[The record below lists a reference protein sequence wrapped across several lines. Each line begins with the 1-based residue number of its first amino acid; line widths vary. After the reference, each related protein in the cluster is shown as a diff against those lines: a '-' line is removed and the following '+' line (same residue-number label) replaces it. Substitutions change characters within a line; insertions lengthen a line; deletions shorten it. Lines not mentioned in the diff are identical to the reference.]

1 MPMMLPATEVPA
13 VAAPR
18 ALRVLAVE
26 DNPADALLLREM
38 LRDSAAATADVRV
51 VPRLSAAIEVLLDG
65 GIDCVLLD
73 LSLPDADGLDGLAQ
87 IRTVAHEVPIIVFS
101 GLNDERL
108 AVQAVQAGAQDYLIK
123 GQAESQL
130 LARAI
135 HYAVERK
142 RAEAAIVHQALHDT
156 LTGLPNRALFADR
169 LGQALTRLGR
179 TSTALGV
186 LFLDLDRFKVVN
198 DSLGHAAGDQ
208 LLAEA
213 GDRLLASLRAGDTAA
228 RFGGDEFVVLC
239 EEISGEQQA
248 VAVAGRI
255 AEALGAPFVLGDDIE
270 VHLRTSMG
278 LAMATEPTARP
289 EALVRDADA
298 AMYRAKERGG
308 GTLEVFDEAMRG
320 QAARRLALET
330 ALHWA
335 LERGEFVLHFQ
346 PQQRLSDG
354 AVVGVEALARWR
366 HPDRGLVAPDE
377 FLGAAQDSG
386 LIVALGHWILREA
399 CTQAAAWAQ
408 HPLVV
413 SVNLTGREL
422 THPDFVATL
431 QRTLRETG
439 APPSSLCLEVAE
451 DALVSDPDAAAD
463 VLAELTELGV
473 AIAVDDFGSG
483 VSSLAVLKRFPFSAV
498 KIDASLV
505 AGLESDPEAQAMVEA
520 VIALAGALGLSTF
533 AEGVETPGQ
542 LERLRA
548 LGCEIAQGFHLHPPA
563 PAGALHGLPG

>member
-1 MPMMLPATEVPA
+1 MPMMLPATDVSA
-13 VAAPR
+13 VDAPR

-38 LRDSAAATADVRV
+38 LRDSAAATADVRI

-101 GLNDERL
+101 GLSDERL

-248 VAVAGRI
+248 VAVAQRI

-270 VHLRTSMG
+270 VHVRTSMG
-278 LAMATEPTARP
+278 LAMTTEATARP

-399 CTQAAAWAQ
+399 CTQAAAWAEY
-408 HPLVV
+408 PLVV

-451 DALVSDPDAAAD
+451 DALASDPDAAAD
-463 VLAELTELGV
+463 VLTELTELGV
-473 AIAVDDFGSG
+473 CIAVDDFGSG

-520 VIALAGALGLSTF
+520 VIGLAGALGLSTV
-533 AEGVETPGQ
+533 AEGVETAGQ
-542 LERLRA
+542 LARLRA
-548 LGCEIAQGFHLHPPA
+548 LGCDVAQGFHLHPPA

>member
-1 MPMMLPATEVPA
+1 MPMMLPATDVSA
-13 VAAPR
+13 VDAPR

-38 LRDSAAATADVRV
+38 LRDSAAATADVRI

-87 IRTVAHEVPIIVFS
+87 IRTVAHDVPIIVFS
-101 GLNDERL
+101 GLSDERL

-142 RAEAAIVHQALHDT
+142 RSEAAIVHQALHDT

-248 VAVAGRI
+248 VAVAQRI
-255 AEALGAPFVLGDDIE
+255 AEALGAPFLLGDDIE
-270 VHLRTSMG
+270 VHVRTSMG
-278 LAMATEPTARP
+278 LSMAAEPTARP

-386 LIVALGHWILREA
+386 LIVALGHWILRAA

-439 APPSSLCLEVAE
+439 ALPSSLCLEVAE

-463 VLAELTELGV
+463 VLTELTELGV
-473 AIAVDDFGSG
+473 CIAVDDFGSG

-505 AGLESDPEAQAMVEA
+505 AGLDRDPEAEAMVAA
-520 VIALAGALGLSTF
+520 VVGLAGALGLSTV
-533 AEGVETPGQ
+533 AEGVETAAQ
-542 LERLRA
+542 LERLRGV
-548 LGCEIAQGFHLHPPA
+548 GCEVAQGFHLHPPV
-563 PAGALHGLPG
+563 PAADLLDLST